1 MHLLF
6 IFCLHSS
13 ARGRELES
21 DLFVVV
27 VVDSPPPPSLVA
39 LYYILLLTWFTY
51 LFMPAVIYV
60 GREVLS
66 YIEKLR
72 TFPICRV

>member
-27 VVDSPPPPSLVA
+27 VVDSPPPSLVA
-39 LYYILLLTWFTY
+39 LYYIWLLTWFTY
-51 LFMPAVIYV
+51 LFMLAVIYV

>member
-13 ARGRELES
+13 AQGRELES

-27 VVDSPPPPSLVA
+27 VVDSPPPSLVA
-39 LYYILLLTWFTY
+39 LYYIWLLTWFTY
-51 LFMPAVIYV
+51 LFMLAVIYV